1 MRLRAFSLTSKR
13 FTYLFLV
20 LCSVVSFVR
29 YGLRLKNPR
38 KAASPNFIPLKVFK
52 FASNVSYY
60 HLCNIIIKG
69 LEKNKY
75 SYEPKTALVRPIF
88 MKNERNKIENYR
100 PISILNGMP
109 KIYERCIRNSL
120 SSYAE
125 TISNFISAYKKSY
138 GSNHVLLRLIEN
150 WKKFLDNENFI
161 GTVLMDL
168 SKAFDC
174 ILYDLL
180 AATLHAHGLSE
191 DAVTFVHSYLKQGV
205 KINDTESVFQILLSG
220 MPQGSI
226 LGPILFS
233 ILINDFIF
241 FINEV

>member
-13 FTYLFLV
+13 LTYLFLV

-29 YGLRLKNPR
+29 YGLRLKNAR
-38 KAASPNFIPLKVFK
+38 KATIPDFIPLKVIK
-52 FASNVSYY
+52 FASNVIYS

-75 SYEPKTALVRPIF
+75 LYEPKAALVRPIF

-109 KIYERCIRNSL
+109 KIYERCIHNSL

-150 WKKFLDNENFI
+150 WKKFLDNENFM

-180 AATLHAHGLSE
+180 AAKLHAYGLSE
-191 DAVTFVHSYLKQGV
+191 DAVIFVHSYLKQGV

-241 FINEV
+241 FINDV